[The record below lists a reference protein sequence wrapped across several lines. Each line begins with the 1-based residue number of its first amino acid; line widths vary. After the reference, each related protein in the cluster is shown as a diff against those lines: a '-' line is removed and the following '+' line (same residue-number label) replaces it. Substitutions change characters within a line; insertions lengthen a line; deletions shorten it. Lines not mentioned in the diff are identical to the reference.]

1 MPYIGNQ
8 PQYTSF
14 LTDTFSGNG
23 STTVFTMSVAP
34 VNTAAV
40 LVALSGVLQNPA
52 DYAVVGRI
60 LTFSSPPPTGVG
72 NISIR
77 YLALPAS
84 NVVSTAYRSVTE
96 FTATAGQ
103 TTFTPASYTPGFI
116 DVFRSGVRLG
126 TSNYVA
132 TNGVT
137 VTLNN
142 PAAAGDLI
150 SIESF
155 FVSSVLNAIPNVAGA
170 ITPTLLDSTSQS
182 GSGAL
187 LLPSGTTAQRPASP
201 QVGMQRWNS
210 TAGSMEVYLNASA
223 SWVAYPTT
231 GFSNPYNIDYMII
244 AGGGGGGNSFNHSA
258 CGGGGGAGGLCSA
271 FGVPVSSGYTV
282 MAITIGLGGAGAI
295 GTSGSNIPGSNGQN
309 SSIYFNNNHYPPAVA
324 IGGGGGHGY
333 SDDYGI
339 SGGSG
344 GGAGGAGRF
353 TIPGGSGAPG
363 QGFAG
368 GNHTGT
374 GQSNSSTSCGG
385 GGGAGGPGGNGTA
398 NTTGGAGGLGTNLFS
413 TWATATGTGVQQQG
427 YPAQSAFSR
436 WFAGGGGGG
445 SCLGANSAGGLGGG
459 GIGGLGSSQN
469 GGNAVAN
476 TGGGGGGAAA
486 ITGASANGGNGGSG
500 IAIIRYAG
508 STQRGTGGTVT
519 ISGGFVYHVFTS
531 SGTYTA

>member
-60 LTFSSPPPTGVG
+60 LTFSSPPPSGVG

-150 SIESF
+150 AIESF
-155 FVSSVLNAIPNVAGA
+155 FVSSVLNAIPAVPGQ
-170 ITPTLLDSTSQS
+170 ITPALLDSTSQL
-182 GSGAL
+182 GTGAL

-201 QVGMQRWNS
+201 QVGMQRWN
-210 TAGSMEVYLNASA
+210 TTLQAMEVFVGNGVWQLIASSSYSVEYLL
-223 SWVAYPTT
+223 V
-231 GFSNPYNIDYMII
+231 
-244 AGGGGGGNSFNHSA
+244 AGGGGGA
-258 CGGGGGAGGLCSA
+258 YQVGGGGGAGGLISSN
-271 FGVPVSSGYTV
+271 FTSVPGATYT
-282 MAITIGLGGAGAI
+282 ITVGAG
-295 GTSGSNIPGSNGQN
+295 GNGSPNNVTQGSNGVN
-309 SSIYFNNNHYPPAVA
+309 SLISSVATA
-324 IGGGGGHGY
+324 IGGGRGGNHNVPTDQP
-333 SDDYGI
+333 SI
-339 SGGSG
+339 GGSG
-344 GGAGGAGRF
+344 GGGSGNSASQNVPGAAGTVGQGNAGGRGLASTWAG
-353 TIPGGSGAPG
+353 
-363 QGFAG
+363 
-368 GNHTGT
+368 
-374 GQSNSSTSCGG
+374 GG
-385 GGGAGGPGGNGTA
+385 GGGAGAVGGDATANTGGPGGNGRFFTEYS
-398 NTTGGAGGLGTNLFS
+398 TVGGSPAG
-413 TWATATGTGVQQQG
+413 W
-427 YPAQSAFSR
+427 Y
-436 WFAGGGGGG
+436 AGGGGGSMNNQTTAG
-445 SCLGANSAGGLGGG
+445 FFSAGGLGGG
-459 GIGGLGSSQN
+459 GRGLADN
-469 GGNAVAN
+469 GQVQFGINRGDDGIAN
-476 TGGGGGGAAA
+476 TGGGGGGVRDTSQPGVAYVRA
-486 ITGASANGGNGGSG
+486 GNGGSG
-500 IAIIRYAG
+500 IVVLRYAG
-508 STQRGTGGTVT
+508 SQRGTGGIV
-519 ISGGFVYHVFTS
+519 TS
-531 SGTYTA
+531 SAGFTYHTFTTSGAFIA